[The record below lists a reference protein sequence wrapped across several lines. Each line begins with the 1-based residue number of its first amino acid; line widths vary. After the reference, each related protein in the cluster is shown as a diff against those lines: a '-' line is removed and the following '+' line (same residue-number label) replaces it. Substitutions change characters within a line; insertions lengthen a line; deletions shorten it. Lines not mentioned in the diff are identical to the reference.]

1 MVSCKKSSPKHVFFQ
16 LFHQYSNNPPIFHQ
30 DNQGL
35 VRLQELLHHSS
46 AHQHNSRI
54 VVKKLNFKDN
64 DDNKLILKE
73 VKQSGEIHIV
83 LDCDY
88 EKIRTV
94 LKEAQAVGMMTAYHN
109 YLITNF
115 DLHLVDLDDFKY
127 GGTNITAFR
136 FVDTSQPEVVSVV
149 ESWRDGDERFPSK
162 NRPLKIKVASS
173 FFPLCLFFFLLKIKV
188 ANSLLLFVFLLLF
201 PSPSWLLCR

>member
-1 MVSCKKSSPKHVFFQ
+1 MKLYIIHRTCRVLISFSIRIFF
-16 LFHQYSNNPPIFHQ
+16 LCPWFPRPRPSNPGLLPQ

-54 VVKKLNFKDN
+54 VVKKLNFKD
-64 DDNKLILKE
+64 DDNNKAILKE

-115 DLHLVDLDDFKY
+115 DLHLVDLEDFKY

-136 FVDTSQPEVVSVV
+136 LVDPAHPEVVSVV
-149 ESWRDGDERFPSK
+149 RTWREGEMRFPSR
-162 NRPLKIKVASS
+162 NFPTTQLIKVFHRISL
-173 FFPLCLFFFLLKIKV
+173 FTCL
-188 ANSLLLFVFLLLF
+188 
-201 PSPSWLLCR
+201 

>member
-1 MVSCKKSSPKHVFFQ
+1 M
-16 LFHQYSNNPPIFHQ
+16 
-30 DNQGL
+30 
-35 VRLQELLHHSS
+35 
-46 AHQHNSRI
+46 
-54 VVKKLNFKDN
+54 KKLNFKD
-64 DDNKLILKE
+64 DDNNKAILKE

-115 DLHLVDLDDFKY
+115 DLHLVDLEDFKY

-136 FVDTSQPEVVSVV
+136 LVDPARSEVVSVV
-149 ESWRDGDERFPSK
+149 ESWRDSGIRLPTK
-162 NRPLKIKVASS
+162 TNHLKIKVAE
-173 FFPLCLFFFLLKIKV
+173 F
-188 ANSLLLFVFLLLF
+188 
-201 PSPSWLLCR
+201 

>member
-1 MVSCKKSSPKHVFFQ
+1 M
-16 LFHQYSNNPPIFHQ
+16 
-30 DNQGL
+30 
-35 VRLQELLHHSS
+35 RLQELLHHSS

-115 DLHLVDLDDFKY
+115 DLHLVDLEDFKY

-136 FVDTSQPEVVSVV
+136 LVDPAQPEVVSVV

-162 NRPLKIKVASS
+162 NSLLQIKVDNS
-173 FFPLCLFFFLLKIKV
+173 LLNFFFL
-188 ANSLLLFVFLLLF
+188 VFLVGSCDCWESRCSTQINIF
-201 PSPSWLLCR
+201 QKKKKRNENVEV

>member
-1 MVSCKKSSPKHVFFQ
+1 M
-16 LFHQYSNNPPIFHQ
+16 
-30 DNQGL
+30 
-35 VRLQELLHHSS
+35 RLQELLHHSS

-115 DLHLVDLDDFKY
+115 DLHLVDLEDFKY

-136 FVDTSQPEVVSVV
+136 LVDPAQPEVVSVV
-149 ESWRDGDERFPSK
+149 ESWRNGDERFPSK
-162 NRPLKIKVASS
+162 NSLLQIKVAYSLVI
-173 FFPLCLFFFLLKIKV
+173 FFLVGSLSLLKIEV
-188 ANSLLLFVFLLLF
+188 DNSLLNFFFGF
-201 PSPSWLLCR
+201 PCW